1 MESSQAIAIVE
12 ADHQLVEQS
21 QAPLSAMPVMDVAQ
35 AVERHKMFTQLVSEL
50 LKEGV
55 DYGKV
60 PGTQQNSLL
69 KPGAEKLC
77 VFFGLQPNMMLQE
90 SKEDWDKGFFYYRYR
105 VDLWRGNTRVASC
118 EGSANSYEKKY
129 RYIWIEKPKPKDQ
142 QVEADMKA
150 RGIGRN
156 RQAYGK
162 WKWEERIDNPNP
174 YDLVNTLKKMAQKR
188 AYVGATLMA
197 TSATGFF
204 AHFDGNEEDEEPQTA
219 RPRTKPTNSGN
230 GQKKEAAED
239 LPTEFW
245 KRGRAAGVA
254 EADLQE
260 TASRVGKDMTW
271 TEAIESL
278 PFDDGTLRIK
288 KSSAAEAV

>member
-1 MESSQAIAIVE
+1 MNSSSEAIAIVE
-12 ADHQLVEQS
+12 ADHQLVEQHE
-21 QAPLSAMPVMDVAQ
+21 APLSAMPVMDVAQ

-50 LKEGV
+50 LKEGI
-55 DYGKV
+55 DYGKI

-77 VFFGLQPNMMLQE
+77 VFFGLQPNMMMQE
-90 SKEDWDKGFFYYRYR
+90 AKEDWDKGFFYYRYR
-105 VDLWRGNTRVASC
+105 VDLWRGSVRVASC

-129 RYIWIEKPKPKDQ
+129 RYVWIEKPKPRDAQ
-142 QVEADMKA
+142 TEADLKA

-156 RQAYGK
+156 RQAFGK
-162 WKWEERIDNPNP
+162 WKWEERIENPNP

-204 AHFDGNEEDEEPQTA
+204 AHFDGAEDDEDQPSA
-219 RPRTKPTNSGN
+219 RSQSKPASSGN
-230 GQKKEAAED
+230 GKKHPEADD
-239 LPTEFW
+239 LCTEFW
-245 KRGRAAGVA
+245 KRGRAAGIR
-254 EADLQE
+254 EEDLKE
-260 TASRVGKDMTW
+260 TVSRVTAGDITW

-278 PFDDGTLRIK
+278 PIDDGTLRIK
-288 KSSAAEAV
+288 KEGA

>member
-1 MESSQAIAIVE
+1 MSQELAVIDSQEII
-12 ADHQLVEQS
+12 EQP

-35 AVERHKMFTQLVSEL
+35 AVERHKMFTELVSKL
-50 LKEGV
+50 LQEGV
-55 DYGKV
+55 DYGKI
-60 PGTQQNSLL
+60 PGTNQQSLL

-90 SKEDWDKGFFYYRYR
+90 SKEDWERGFFYYRYR

-129 RYIWIEKPKPKDQ
+129 RYIWTEKPKPKDP
-142 QVEADMKA
+142 QVEADLKA

-156 RQAYGK
+156 RQAFGK
-162 WKWEERIDNPNP
+162 WRWEERIENPNP

-204 AHFDGNEEDEEPQTA
+204 AHFDEADDHDGSEPPAAKPANGNSSKA
-219 RPRTKPTNSGN
+219 AN
-230 GQKKEAAED
+230 GQSKPNGEKAVKMISSEAELAD
-239 LPTEFW
+239 EFY
-245 KRGRAAGVA
+245 KRGRAAGIA
-254 EADLQE
+254 IEDLRQ
-260 TASRVGKDMTW
+260 TASQVASGALTW
-271 TEAIESL
+271 TEAIEQL
-278 PFDDGTLRIK
+278 P
-288 KSSAAEAV
+288 EE